1 MIKQILLVVS
11 YFIVGFILSTDIS
24 PLNSLWDSDAKLLFK
39 IALNPIFFLIF
50 SMFVVFAWCF
60 IAYIIA
66 LIIKK
71 DDHISNVYSKVL
83 FPFKK

>member
-24 PLNSLWDSDAKLLFK
+24 PL
-39 IALNPIFFLIF
+39 FFLIF